1 MRSLKWILLLMLQ
14 ISKQLNYMGKTCPPT
29 TILYNHHKGNLIS
42 VKMTILE

>member
-29 TILYNHHKGNLIS
+29 TILY
-42 VKMTILE
+42 KMKAILWKSIF